1 MLLKAQA
8 YPDTYLKQLNTQFT
22 KVQRQEYNLK
32 IREFQ
37 KPIISIDTASR

>member
-22 KVQRQEYNLK
+22 QIQRQEQNLK
-32 IREFQ
+32 IPEFQ
-37 KPIISIDTASR
+37 KPVISIDTSR